1 MPWPWRPRETRNRS
15 KMLSKL
21 LRHKADD
28 FKDIHGYVS
37 VDDICVL
44 LPEYCGEIWMEEWT
58 RDDIMMVVATSIN
71 DNNERRFQARYTE
84 GQVSHLRALD
94 STHQRRVVPRPD
106 PYPRITVVPRPDP
119 YPRITP
125 KAQTPP
131 WSTRGLQPGS
141 STAEAHL
148 TAQGRRPQAAPTVP
162 SRPPPLQTMPEDN
175 RFSNTLVAPKAPP
188 PALPQAPHPRIPK
201 APPLSSPKA
210 PPPASLPKAPPPA
223 SLPKAPPPELSPPP
237 APRNEATCVFCY
249 ERSPTHA
256 FVHAEGTSGDIAD
269 LVSHPLICRECLS
282 RAQKKAPTSLARCPV
297 CRVDS
302 LMLIPVIQ

>member
-1 MPWPWRPRETRNRS
+1 
-15 KMLSKL
+15 
-21 LRHKADD
+21 
-28 FKDIHGYVS
+28 
-37 VDDICVL
+37 
-44 LPEYCGEIWMEEWT
+44 
-58 RDDIMMVVATSIN
+58 MMVVTTSIN
-71 DNNERRFQARYTE
+71 VNNQRRFQVRYTG
-84 GQVSHLRALD
+84 GQVSHLRARD
-94 STHQRRVVPRPD
+94 ATRQAWVVSRSD
-106 PYPRITVVPRPDP
+106 PYPRT
-119 YPRITP
+119 TP
-125 KAQTPP
+125 KAQPP
-131 WSTRGLQPGS
+131 PGIPRGLQPGS

-148 TAQGRRPQAAPTVP
+148 TALCRRSQAASTVP
-162 SRPPPLQTMPEDN
+162 SRPPPLQTIPEDN
-175 RFSNTLVAPKAPP
+175 TLLTSLSNTLVAPKAPP
-188 PALPQAPHPRIPK
+188 PSLPQAPHPRIPK

>member
-1 MPWPWRPRETRNRS
+1 MPWPWCPRETKNRS
-15 KMLSKL
+15 QMLSKL
-21 LRHKADD
+21 LRYQADY
-28 FKDIHGYVS
+28 FKDIQGYVS

-44 LPEYCGEIWMEEWT
+44 LPEYCHVTRDDIIWMEEWT

-84 GQVSHLRALD
+84 GQVSHLRARD

-106 PYPRITVVPRPDP
+106 PYPRIT
-119 YPRITP
+119 P

-131 WSTRGLQPGS
+131 RITRGLQPGS

-175 RFSNTLVAPKAPP
+175 ISFTRYSNTLVAPKAAP
-188 PALPQAPHPRIPK
+188 PALPQAPHTRIQK
-201 APPLSSPKA
+201 APPLSPPKA

-223 SLPKAPPPELSPPP
+223 SLPKAPPPELSPPTV
-237 APRNEATCVFCY
+237 PRNKALCVFCY
-249 ERSPTHA
+249 DRSPTHA
-256 FVHAEGTSGDIAD
+256 FVHPEGTSADPED
-269 LVSHPLICRECLS
+269 LVAHPLICRECLS
-282 RAQKKAPTSLARCPV
+282 TAKQDSPMSLERCPS